1 MDYVIWVILKKK
13 LNNISIYLPIINCI
27 FNNIKITDRN
37 AEILWFLNFAMY
49 IFLIKPKKLI
59 I

>member
-1 MDYVIWVILKKK
+1 MQFEWFKKK
-13 LNNISIYLPIINCI
+13 KMNNISIYLTIINCI

-37 AEILWFLNFAMY
+37 AKTLRFLNIAMH